1 MLHAPCCALSHAPA
15 EVEPL
20 EVRFAHPVRLSP
32 ATHSQGH
39 GRPCLQRLHL
49 RRGFSLHRV
58 FPGVFSVTCAFLH
71 QILDL
76 HQILALHLMGWRD
89 AATLRFCKGLICKGL
104 SKWGVEMWPKNGCVS
119 TPLLNCYLI
128 INELRIHLWPRP
140 DWFVFFDIQL
150 YSYITL

>member
-1 MLHAPCCALSHAPA
+1 MLAFSRAPA

-49 RRGFSLHRV
+49 RRGFIRHMV
-58 FPGVFSVTCAFLH
+58 FPDGFSVTCVSLH
-71 QILDL
+71 HILD
-76 HQILALHLMGWRD
+76 LHLMGWRD
-89 AATLRFCKGLICKGL
+89 AATLRVCKGLICKGL
-104 SKWGVEMWPKNGCVS
+104 SKRGVEMWPKNGCVS

-128 INELRIHLWPRP
+128 INELRIRL
-140 DWFVFFDIQL
+140 
-150 YSYITL
+150 

>member
-1 MLHAPCCALSHAPA
+1 MLVFSRAPA

-49 RRGFSLHRV
+49 RLGFSLLRV
-58 FPGVFSVTCAFLH
+58 FPGGFSVTCAS
-71 QILDL
+71 L

-89 AATLRFCKGLICKGL
+89 AATLRFRKGLICKVL
-104 SKWGVEMWPKNGCVS
+104 
-119 TPLLNCYLI
+119 
-128 INELRIHLWPRP
+128 
-140 DWFVFFDIQL
+140 
-150 YSYITL
+150 

>member
-1 MLHAPCCALSHAPA
+1 MLVFSYAPA
-15 EVEPL
+15 EMEPL

-58 FPGVFSVTCAFLH
+58 FPGVFSVTCASLH
-71 QILDL
+71 QILD
-76 HQILALHLMGWRD
+76 LHLMGWRD
-89 AATLRFCKGLICKGL
+89 AATLWVCKGLIFKGL
-104 SKWGVEMWPKNGCVS
+104 LKRGVEMWPKNGCVS
-119 TPLLNCYLI
+119 TPLLNYYLI
-128 INELRIHLWPRP
+128 ISELWIRLWPRP

>member
-1 MLHAPCCALSHAPA
+1 MLAFSHAP
-15 EVEPL
+15 VGNGGLCRSSPLTWVSSFREPM
-20 EVRFAHPVRLSP
+20 PVVLFH
-32 ATHSQGH
+32 T
-39 GRPCLQRLHL
+39 LHL

-58 FPGVFSVTCAFLH
+58 FPGVFSVTCAS
-71 QILDL
+71 L

-89 AATLRFCKGLICKGL
+89 AATLRFCKWLIYKEL
-104 SKWGVEMWPKNGCVS
+104 SKRGVEMWPKNGCVS

-128 INELRIHLWPRP
+128 ISELRIRLWPCP